1 MKCGEFPVWDY
12 GPPYD
17 PGKVYVRGGTDPST
31 TATKQRGRF
40 PYVPKTP
47 PQYPRGKGRRPGM

>member
-1 MKCGEFPVWDY
+1 MKCGEFPVCDCR
-12 GPPYD
+12 PPYD
-17 PGKVYVRGGTDPST
+17 PGKVYVRGGVDPST